1 MRGPPTLDGRLWR
14 PGHRPRQSC
23 HGVPLGTPANVE
35 AAGIGRDDAEGT
47 LQGIDRPDNLGRIAH
62 REHAGGRVDGD
73 DAAGSDQRVLADGD
87 QREQRDVQPDA
98 RAAPDGRALHA
109 LGADGMRVVADGHA
123 RRQEGV
129 VFDRGELGDV
139 DVAVDADAVADAAA
153 VIDGGVVPQR
163 ALAADV
169 RLLAHHGV
177 MTGLEV
183 VADFDRGIN
192 DRAGAETGAGADAR
206 RPGDAWPAGRVAEED
221 PEINGSVRP
230 QVDLA
235 AYGHAVGVYGS
246 EAGREPGLRRFGY
259 GFGHPV
265 LNRRQR
271 TRNPQRKIE
280 TTGSSVRE
288 RVPWRF

>member
-1 MRGPPTLDGRLWR
+1 
-14 PGHRPRQSC
+14 
-23 HGVPLGTPANVE
+23 
-35 AAGIGRDDAEGT
+35 
-47 LQGIDRPDNLGRIAH
+47 
-62 REHAGGRVDGD
+62 
-73 DAAGSDQRVLADGD
+73 
-87 QREQRDVQPDA
+87 
-98 RAAPDGRALHA
+98 
-109 LGADGMRVVADGHA
+109 MRVVADRHA
-123 RRQEGV
+123 RRHEDI

-139 DVAVDADAVADAAA
+139 DVAVDADAIADAAA

-221 PEINGSVRP
+221 PEIDGSVRP
-230 QVDLA
+230 QGDLA

-246 EAGREPGLRRFGY
+246 EAGREQGLRRFGY
-259 GFGHPV
+259 GFGHSV
-265 LNRRQR
+265 LNGTTTHTKPTKKSTTIYRLTGAR
-271 TRNPQRKIE
+271 TRAAALRSREQPL
-280 TTGSSVRE
+280 RE
-288 RVPWRF
+288 RSSTLQSPPACG